1 MCMYIYIL
9 YRYINIYCIY
19 IHCIYIV
26 CIYIVYILY
35 ILCIYTYIVYIY
47 MYIYCIYIHILCI
60 YIYIVYIY
68 GLYVH
73 IHIHCVCVTVIHLGA
88 FCITFPCKRLSI
100 SMSCWVFVPFRGG
113 NSGFHWGFSFLH
125 FAKPRVL
132 FIYSALASQKNNILN
147 ISAWIK
153 VVIS

>member
-1 MCMYIYIL
+1 MCIYIL
-9 YRYINIYCIY
+9 YIYCIY
-19 IHCIYIV
+19 CTCIYIV
-26 CIYIVYILY
+26 CIYIVYIY
-35 ILCIYTYIVYIY
+35 CVYIHILY
-47 MYIYCIYIHILCI
+47 IYIHILYI
-60 YIYIVYIY
+60 YIYCVYIYCVYIYIY

-73 IHIHCVCVTVIHLGA
+73 IHIHCECVTVIHLGA

-132 FIYSALASQKNNILN
+132 FIYSALASHKMIF
-147 ISAWIK
+147 
-153 VVIS
+153 